1 MARGGV
7 NKVILIGNVGADP
20 ELRYTAGGTAVSNFN
35 IATNENWTDS
45 SGERQERTEWH
56 RIVVWGRL
64 AEICNQY
71 LRKGSKVFIE
81 GRLQTRSWEA
91 QDGQKRYTTE
101 VVARDMQMLDSR
113 GEFRF
118 RGEYVAGSRQAERRN
133 AGRGIRVPGER
144 SRKGYGVRRVG
155 PTALRRRRRS
165 TVLIGD
171 DFDVGNRSE

>member
-20 ELRYTAGGTAVSNFN
+20 ELRYTAGGTAVTNFN
-35 IATNENWTDS
+35 IATNESWTDS

-81 GRLQTRSWEA
+81 GRLQTRSWET

-113 GEFRF
+113 GDFDSGGGVSQGPGQSNE
-118 RGEYVAGSRQAERRN
+118 GSRDARPGPPDN
-133 AGRGIRVPGER
+133 GAGPDTGSGGSSSPPFG
-144 SRKGYGVRRVG
+144 
-155 PTALRRRRRS
+155 
-165 TVLIGD
+165 GD
-171 DFDVGNRSE
+171 DDLPF